1 MSLSEAMH
9 GMAKRELS
17 ANVCMV
23 SSDASHAAAPLSAS
37 QGAAFSE
44 STWVPSQGSAPS
56 PLQASQ
62 EFQQLLG
69 RMQQIAPL
77 LPADEWQ
84 AASRQLAACAEEIAQ
99 GLVSVPAWLTF
110 TDRGTGGADSAA
122 ADDADSAAADPA
134 SVAAVAVVTAASN
147 RLSPPSP
154 PPRRHLPLLAAP
166 FAAAATTAGNA
177 IPAANPPP
185 VAATAV
191 TAVALRAAATVAT
204 VAALATAAEPIGS
217 AWEGGRARWEGHGP
231 GDSRGR
237 FGSI

>member
-37 QGAAFSE
+37 QGAVFSE

-110 TDRGTGGADSAA
+110 TDRGTGG
-122 ADDADSAAADPA
+122 ADSAAADPA

-231 GDSRGR
+231 GGSRGR

>member
-37 QGAAFSE
+37 QGAVFSE

-147 RLSPPSP
+147 RLSPPCLAAASL
-154 PPRRHLPLLAAP
+154 RHLPPPCRPIRRHRHDRRLRVV
-166 FAAAATTAGNA
+166 
-177 IPAANPPP
+177 PAANPPH
-185 VAATAV
+185 VAANRCHRRRPI
-191 TAVALRAAATVAT
+191 RAAATDAA
-204 VAALATAAEPIGS
+204 VAAAAESMGG
-217 AWEGGRARWEGHGP
+217 AWESERAWWEGHVREGLE
-231 GDSRGR
+231 
-237 FGSI
+237 GSSI